1 MKAIVYHEYGPPEVL
16 RVEEIEKPVP
26 GDNEVLI
33 RIHATTVAHEDPRMR
48 SMGLSASK
56 PRHPILGGYLAGEVE
71 RVGDDVT
78 RFKTGDKVYGST
90 FFHGAYA
97 EYVCLSEK
105 SSITTMPSN
114 MSYEEAAAIPNGG
127 LTALPFLRDKGKIRS
142 GQRVLVNGASG
153 AVGSTAVQ
161 IANYYGAEVTGVC
174 SGSNLDLISSIGAKD
189 VIDYT
194 KDDFTKDGRQYDI
207 IFDAVGKS
215 SFSRCK
221 NSLTRR
227 GKYLTTIPYPSDLIG
242 MLWTS
247 VFGRK
252 KVKFGAM
259 GLRRNSKKAI
269 DLELLRVM
277 IEAGKLRAVIDACYP
292 MDQIV
297 EAHRYVEMGHKKG
310 NVVIKIA

>member
-1 MKAIVYHEYGPPEVL
+1 
-16 RVEEIEKPVP
+16 
-26 GDNEVLI
+26 
-33 RIHATTVAHEDPRMR
+33 
-48 SMGLSASK
+48 
-56 PRHPILGGYLAGEVE
+56 
-71 RVGDDVT
+71 
-78 RFKTGDKVYGST
+78 
-90 FFHGAYA
+90 
-97 EYVCLSEK
+97 
-105 SSITTMPSN
+105 MPSN